1 MIGRGLLVLEDSL
14 AATALVHEPPRARV
28 EALPCEP
35 LLLAIIALV
44 SIARLHHLMMRV
56 FWGILG
62 GGGGGGGGGLI
73 MGVLAEAIA
82 QLITPVLTR
91 AMKGAHSGRSSR
103 AFILGAHQNLKL
115 LVRVVE
121 LHTPRMEP
129 SIAPPALHRDASP
142 IADVPV
148 AMAPPDHP
156 LGRMHLVARL
166 RRISVMHQE

>member
-62 GGGGGGGGGLI
+62 GGGGGGG
-73 MGVLAEAIA
+73 
-82 QLITPVLTR
+82 
-91 AMKGAHSGRSSR
+91 
-103 AFILGAHQNLKL
+103 
-115 LVRVVE
+115 
-121 LHTPRMEP
+121 
-129 SIAPPALHRDASP
+129 
-142 IADVPV
+142 
-148 AMAPPDHP
+148 
-156 LGRMHLVARL
+156 
-166 RRISVMHQE
+166 